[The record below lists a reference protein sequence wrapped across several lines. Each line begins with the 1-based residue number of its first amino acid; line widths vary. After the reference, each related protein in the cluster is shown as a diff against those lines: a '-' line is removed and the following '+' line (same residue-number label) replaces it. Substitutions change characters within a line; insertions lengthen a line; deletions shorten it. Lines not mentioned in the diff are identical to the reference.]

1 MRRCYLI
8 LVCLLLSV
16 GLHAQNSFLLQYW
29 LDRDY
34 SNRQSIAFGS
44 NGLQAELDFA
54 DLNEGLHSLDLQVQ
68 DTGGWS
74 SPASFT
80 FLKLSTALQD
90 GEVANAT
97 YKCWVDRDS
106 TDFVSGSLSNGTIL
120 LDFADLGTGLH
131 RLNVLV
137 ENADAP
143 SYVNC
148 FSFLKINDTLSS
160 SGAGDLT
167 YKCWFDNNFDSLQ
180 SGSVSNGV
188 VLLETSWLEP
198 GIHTVNVIVESGGIA
213 SYINSYSFL
222 KLDELF
228 SQDDITSATYKY
240 WFDGNIA
247 SVQSGN
253 VADGAVLLETAGL
266 ESGLHTIDVIV
277 EVNGIHSFVS
287 SYMFYKLDDAL
298 SGGASGEALSYSY
311 WFDEDFSQR
320 RTGTL
325 SNGNLMLETDSLPA
339 GIHYL
344 NIQVN
349 NSTPS
354 ALSRHLFFKEPLGG
368 LGVCKYEYWL
378 NDDFASRTTVEV
390 NPPSADYELVSL
402 MPMDTV
408 AFNPMSMYFDPNEG
422 SPIVYAQ
429 NKIHFRFWNNLDFFT
444 DTVKTYVDTR
454 VYRDVIADSIERNS
468 IRTFPIPEQRD
479 IKWYTLY
486 AETGDSLIFKGGKTC
501 TIQLFSP
508 SGNEIFHSSGSNST
522 MFKGCHAWEDGV
534 YYLAVHSITQ
544 SNSANTTIHYNHISK
559 FALLSYTPDSIG
571 NKVNSRFFMD
581 YLGNG
586 FNYLTNVFLTNLSD
600 TIFYED
606 VVSHDICNARVQ
618 FLIDDTISNG
628 LYDLHLVFRD
638 QEDIDTIVWNDA
650 LNLQECIYGD
660 LIVSYSSP
668 SRVRRPYPVD
678 VTIKNTGNIDY
689 VYVPLNIAFTDP
701 ESITDI
707 KFSNF
712 SITMSKE
719 ADSLDYNFAVLT
731 DNLIGMNTTGCLMF
745 TYLPIIKA
753 NEEITLSFEV
763 SAKSN
768 ANINLYAWTGEGF
781 EVSDFIDLIEEYSTN
796 STYYAFGNISQIER
810 VSATAENVLGLGEVF
825 GAIGGLGGRLKMPS
839 IGHAGN
845 IANNSVKLGV
855 TIAGIGNASMHI
867 VDRAVCDAYGIYPG
881 DPLYD
886 DIMNL
891 HPPIASPGDIL
902 GGDAGMVLNNLQR
915 DRCDNPSNEEPNS
928 YNMNFYVPV
937 DPNEIYGYVAESGS
951 LCIKD
956 SLKELNYEIEFEND
970 TLLATAPAHTIVVK
984 DTLNPNLFN
993 LSTFEAHWVTI
1004 GEKLLELNGER
1015 EFVYTMDM
1023 RPDINAIAQI
1033 QLDLDTITGIAIWT
1047 ISSLDPITL
1056 EPATELEQGVLPINF
1071 NGDGIGRVAFS
1082 IDLKDN
1088 VFTDSV
1094 IVDNYA
1100 SIFFDQEDPIHTSVW
1115 RNVIDVTPPQSEITN
1130 ISMSNSEATLTVQ
1143 ATDNISGVWK
1153 YDVFAQ
1159 YGANAEWEKVGENIP
1174 IDSMIS
1180 VRVYDGMNTGF
1191 VSIAIDS
1198 AGNMENKPLLRDN
1211 DIFALHVYSETNEM
1225 QGYVNG
1231 LGSYDSLSV
1240 VEITAVPN
1248 SCYNFVSWNDGNT
1261 NNPRTF
1267 TLTKDTCFTAI
1278 FESID
1283 FSNSITA
1290 AICEGTTYTENG
1302 FNVSEAGVYT
1312 QNLQTTNGCD
1322 SIVTLTLTVNPV
1334 ATTALQAAICEG
1346 TTYTENGFNVSE
1358 AGVYTQNLQ
1367 TINGCDSTVTLT
1379 LTVNPVATTAL
1390 QAAIC
1395 EGTAYTENG
1404 FNVSEAGVYTQ
1415 NLQTINGCDST
1426 VTLTLTVNPVA
1437 TTALQASICEG
1448 TTYTENGF
1456 NVSEAGVYTQ
1466 NLQTIN
1472 GCDST
1477 VTLTLTVNPVAT
1489 TTLQAA
1495 ICEGTTYTEN
1505 GFNVSEAGVYT
1516 QTLTSVNGCDS
1527 VVTLTLNVNP
1537 TFNTE
1542 LTATICE
1549 GSVYTENNF
1558 NVSEAGVYTQ
1568 NLTSVNGCDSIVTL
1582 TVSVNP
1588 VFDTTINA
1596 TINSGETYAEFGF
1609 NESESGTYVQNLQ
1622 TVNGCDSTIT
1632 LNLTVNSSL
1641 SDVAELTEITFYP
1654 NPTSGILTF
1663 SKEIEKIEVIDNIGK
1678 IVMRFFDTNGI
1689 NIETLPSGA
1698 YYLRMTIEDKTIMRK
1713 VIKE

>member
-1 MRRCYLI
+1 MRRCFLL

-16 GLHAQNSFLLQYW
+16 GLQAQNSFLLQYW

-34 SNRQSIAFGS
+34 SNRQNIAFGS

-54 DLNEGLHSLDLQVQ
+54 DLNEGLHSLNLQVQ

-90 GEVANAT
+90 GEVANATYKCWVDRDSTDFVSGSLSNGTILLDFADLGTGLHRLNVLVENADAPSYVNCFSFLKINDTLSSSGAGELT

-240 WFDGNIA
+240 WFDGDIA
-247 SVQSGN
+247 SAQSGN
-253 VADGAVLLETAGL
+253 VVDGAVLLETAGL

-311 WFDEDFSQR
+311 WFDEDFPQR

-354 ALSRHLFFKEPLGG
+354 ALSRHLFYKEPIGG

-378 NDDFASRTTVEV
+378 NEDFSSRTAVEV
-390 NPPSADYELVSL
+390 NPPSADFELVSL

-422 SPIVYAQ
+422 NPIVYGE
-429 NKIHFRFWNNLDFFT
+429 NDIHFRFWNNLDFFT
-444 DTVKTYVDTR
+444 DTVKRYVDMTVSR
-454 VYRDVIADSIERNS
+454 FVIADTIERNTTELIPTPTADDIHWFMLHSEIGDS
-468 IRTFPIPEQRD
+468 IAFKADKGCALQLYDPSGERVMVSSGIDVLDWNSLTSLEGGWYHLAVSNGSVNNPNLNVSYFRLGKFDVVDYDVDRVGNGGYTNINYVGNGFDSLNTVMYISSLNDTITHVQIGHETNNHTSVLFNFSGTDTGVYRAVFVFNDYVLTIDSALTIETARD
-479 IKWYTLY
+479 IILTSNVDFPESFLRGSKVQYTVTITNTGNMTASNVPFYTYIGTPGRIDTIMMSGNVSFIRYGGLDLPKIDEDVY
-486 AETGDSLIFKGGKTC
+486 YGDLPENEANEIRNWANNWDKEHGDLAHFFLSETNDEETGEEVTVRSNYHYITLAPYETKTLELEIKANDNVEVWITIPDTIPPIYIPNPNEPEADPSNPNLSWRDQFCCVKDKVDCIIDAVSTGFDLASTLSGVFAPGTPVATITSVANCIFSMFNFAYSNIGARLCPNQVNDLITEGLNTVKAPLSLASMGIGCFSAMMNALGINVIAGGGTRALEQITCLLSGANIATTSFSCTESFGRKNSDCLPQPRKGGK
-501 TIQLFSP
+501 
-508 SGNEIFHSSGSNST
+508 SNP
-522 MFKGCHAWEDGV
+522 V
-534 YYLAVHSITQ
+534 Y
-544 SNSANTTIHYNHISK
+544 
-559 FALLSYTPDSIG
+559 
-571 NKVNSRFFMD
+571 
-581 YLGNG
+581 
-586 FNYLTNVFLTNLSD
+586 
-600 TIFYED
+600 
-606 VVSHDICNARVQ
+606 
-618 FLIDDTISNG
+618 
-628 LYDLHLVFRD
+628 
-638 QEDIDTIVWNDA
+638 
-650 LNLQECIYGD
+650 
-660 LIVSYSSP
+660 
-668 SRVRRPYPVD
+668 
-678 VTIKNTGNIDY
+678 
-689 VYVPLNIAFTDP
+689 
-701 ESITDI
+701 
-707 KFSNF
+707 
-712 SITMSKE
+712 
-719 ADSLDYNFAVLT
+719 
-731 DNLIGMNTTGCLMF
+731 
-745 TYLPIIKA
+745 
-753 NEEITLSFEV
+753 SF
-763 SAKSN
+763 
-768 ANINLYAWTGEGF
+768 
-781 EVSDFIDLIEEYSTN
+781 
-796 STYYAFGNISQIER
+796 
-810 VSATAENVLGLGEVF
+810 
-825 GAIGGLGGRLKMPS
+825 
-839 IGHAGN
+839 
-845 IANNSVKLGV
+845 
-855 TIAGIGNASMHI
+855 
-867 VDRAVCDAYGIYPG
+867 
-881 DPLYD
+881 
-886 DIMNL
+886 
-891 HPPIASPGDIL
+891 
-902 GGDAGMVLNNLQR
+902 
-915 DRCDNPSNEEPNS
+915 
-928 YNMNFYVPV
+928 

-951 LCIKD
+951 LAVG
-956 SLKELNYEIEFEND
+956 SEVEELFYTIQFEND
-970 TLLATAPAHTIVVK
+970 TVFASSNASNVYLIDSL
-984 DTLNPNLFN
+984 DSDLFD
-993 LSTFEAHWVTI
+993 LSSFKARKVII
-1004 GEKLLELNGER
+1004 GSKEITLNGEK
-1015 EFVYTMDM
+1015 EFVRTMDM
-1023 RPDINAIAQI
+1023 RPDINCLAQI
-1033 QLDLDTITGIAIWT
+1033 SLTFDSVNGVANWVFST
-1047 ISSLDPITL
+1047 LDPITL
-1056 EPATELEQGVLPINF
+1056 EEINIPSRGFLPVNYY
-1071 NGDGIGRVAFS
+1071 GEGIGEVMFTINRKNNLVDSTLIPNHATIIFDNNEGINTS
-1082 IDLKDN
+1082 IWQN
-1088 VFTDSV
+1088 VV
-1094 IVDNYA
+1094 
-1100 SIFFDQEDPIHTSVW
+1100 
-1115 RNVIDVTPPQSEITN
+1115 DVTPPQSSVSNIT
-1130 ISMSNSEATLTVQ
+1130 ITDTMALLAVQ

-1198 AGNMENKPLLRDN
+1198 AGNVENKPLLRDN

-1240 VEITAVPN
+1240 VELTAVAN
-1248 SCYNFVSWNDGNT
+1248 VCYQFVSWNDGNT
-1261 NNPRTF
+1261 DNPRSF
-1267 TLTKDTCFTAI
+1267 TLTKDTTFTAL
-1278 FESID
+1278 FEEIEFNTPISA
-1283 FSNSITA
+1283 T
-1290 AICEGTTYTENG
+1290 ICQGSVYTENG

-1312 QNLQTTNGCD
+1312 QNLTSVNGCD
-1322 SIVTLTLTVNPV
+1322 SIVTLTLTVNP
-1334 ATTALQAAICEG
+1334 I
-1346 TTYTENGFNVSE
+1346 
-1358 AGVYTQNLQ
+1358 
-1367 TINGCDSTVTLT
+1367 
-1379 LTVNPVATTAL
+1379 
-1390 QAAIC
+1390 
-1395 EGTAYTENG
+1395 
-1404 FNVSEAGVYTQ
+1404 
-1415 NLQTINGCDST
+1415 
-1426 VTLTLTVNPVA
+1426 
-1437 TTALQASICEG
+1437 
-1448 TTYTENGF
+1448 
-1456 NVSEAGVYTQ
+1456 
-1466 NLQTIN
+1466 
-1472 GCDST
+1472 
-1477 VTLTLTVNPVAT
+1477 
-1489 TTLQAA
+1489 
-1495 ICEGTTYTEN
+1495 
-1505 GFNVSEAGVYT
+1505 
-1516 QTLTSVNGCDS
+1516 
-1527 VVTLTLNVNP
+1527 
-1537 TFNTE
+1537 FNTE

-1596 TINSGETYAEFGF
+1596 TINTGETYAEFGF

-1641 SDVAELTEITFYP
+1641 YDVAELTEITFYP
-1654 NPTSGILTF
+1654 NPTSGIITF

-1678 IVMRFFDTNGI
+1678 VVMRFFDTNEI

>member
-16 GLHAQNSFLLQYW
+16 GLQAQNSFLLQYW

-54 DLNEGLHSLDLQVQ
+54 GLNEGLHTLDLQVQ

-120 LDFADLGTGLH
+120 LDFADLETGLH

-137 ENADAP
+137 EQAGSP

-180 SGSVSNGV
+180 SGSVGNGV
-188 VLLETSWLEP
+188 VLLETSWLET

-240 WFDGNIA
+240 WFDGDIA
-247 SVQSGN
+247 SAQSGN

-325 SNGNLMLETDSLPA
+325 SNGNLILETDSLPA

-344 NIQVN
+344 NIQVD

-354 ALSRHLFFKEPLGG
+354 ALSRHLFYKEPLGG

-390 NPPSADYELVSL
+390 NPPSADFEIVSL

-408 AFNPMSMYFDPNEG
+408 AFNPMSMYFDVNEG
-422 SPIVYAQ
+422 SPIVYGE
-429 NKIHFRFWNNLDFFT
+429 NDIHFRFWNNLDFFT
-444 DTVKTYVDTR
+444 DTVKRYVDMTVSR
-454 VYRDVIADSIERNS
+454 FVIADTIERNTTELIPTPTADDIHWFMLHSEIGDS
-468 IRTFPIPEQRD
+468 IAFKADKGCALQLYDPSGERVMSSSGIDVLDWNSLTSLEGGWYHLAVSNGSVNNPNLNVSYFRLGKFDVVDYDVDRVGNGGYTNINYVGNGFDSLNTVMYISSLNDTITHVQIGHETNNHTSVLFNFSGADTGVYRAVFVFNNYVLTIDSALTIETARD
-479 IKWYTLY
+479 IILTSNVDFPESFLRGSKVQYTVTITNTGNMTASNVPFYTYIGTPGRIDTIMMSGNVSFIRYGGLDLPKIDEDVY
-486 AETGDSLIFKGGKTC
+486 YGDLPENEANEIRNWANNWDKEHGDLAHFFLSETNDEETGEEVTVRSNYHYITLAPYETKTLELEIKANDNVEVWITIPDTIPPIYIPNPNEPEPDPSNPNLSWRDQFCCVKDKVDCIIDAVSTGFDLASTLSGVFAPGTPVATITSVANCIFSMFNFAYSNIGARLCPNQVNDLITEGLNTVKAPLSLASMGIGCFSAMMNALGINVIAGGGTRALEQITCLLSGANIATTSFSCAESFGRKNSDCLPQPRKGGK
-501 TIQLFSP
+501 
-508 SGNEIFHSSGSNST
+508 SNP
-522 MFKGCHAWEDGV
+522 V
-534 YYLAVHSITQ
+534 Y
-544 SNSANTTIHYNHISK
+544 
-559 FALLSYTPDSIG
+559 
-571 NKVNSRFFMD
+571 
-581 YLGNG
+581 
-586 FNYLTNVFLTNLSD
+586 
-600 TIFYED
+600 
-606 VVSHDICNARVQ
+606 
-618 FLIDDTISNG
+618 
-628 LYDLHLVFRD
+628 
-638 QEDIDTIVWNDA
+638 
-650 LNLQECIYGD
+650 
-660 LIVSYSSP
+660 
-668 SRVRRPYPVD
+668 
-678 VTIKNTGNIDY
+678 
-689 VYVPLNIAFTDP
+689 
-701 ESITDI
+701 
-707 KFSNF
+707 
-712 SITMSKE
+712 
-719 ADSLDYNFAVLT
+719 
-731 DNLIGMNTTGCLMF
+731 
-745 TYLPIIKA
+745 
-753 NEEITLSFEV
+753 SF
-763 SAKSN
+763 
-768 ANINLYAWTGEGF
+768 
-781 EVSDFIDLIEEYSTN
+781 
-796 STYYAFGNISQIER
+796 
-810 VSATAENVLGLGEVF
+810 
-825 GAIGGLGGRLKMPS
+825 
-839 IGHAGN
+839 
-845 IANNSVKLGV
+845 
-855 TIAGIGNASMHI
+855 
-867 VDRAVCDAYGIYPG
+867 
-881 DPLYD
+881 
-886 DIMNL
+886 
-891 HPPIASPGDIL
+891 
-902 GGDAGMVLNNLQR
+902 
-915 DRCDNPSNEEPNS
+915 
-928 YNMNFYVPV
+928 

-951 LCIKD
+951 LAVG
-956 SLKELNYEIEFEND
+956 SEVEELFYTIQFEND
-970 TLLATAPAHTIVVK
+970 TVFASSNASNVYLIDSL
-984 DTLNPNLFN
+984 DSDLFD
-993 LSTFEAHWVTI
+993 LSSFKARKVII
-1004 GEKLLELNGER
+1004 GSKEITLNGEK
-1015 EFVYTMDM
+1015 EFVRTMDM
-1023 RPDINAIAQI
+1023 RPDINCLAQI
-1033 QLDLDTITGIAIWT
+1033 SLTFDSVNGVANWVFST
-1047 ISSLDPITL
+1047 LDPITL
-1056 EPATELEQGVLPINF
+1056 EEINIPNRGFLPVNYY
-1071 NGDGIGRVAFS
+1071 GEGIGEVM
-1082 IDLKDN
+1082 
-1088 VFTDSV
+1088 FTINRKNNLVDSTL
-1094 IVDNYA
+1094 IPNYA
-1100 SIFFDQEDPIHTSVW
+1100 TIIFDNNEGINTSLW
-1115 RNVIDVTPPQSEITN
+1115 QNVVDVTPPQSSVSNIT
-1130 ISMSNSEATLTVQ
+1130 ITDTMALLTVQ

-1240 VEITAVPN
+1240 VELTAVAN
-1248 SCYNFVSWNDGNT
+1248 ACYQFVSWNDGNT
-1261 NNPRTF
+1261 NNPRSF
-1267 TLTKDTCFTAI
+1267 TLTKDTTFTAL
-1278 FESID
+1278 FEEIEFNTPISA
-1283 FSNSITA
+1283 T
-1290 AICEGTTYTENG
+1290 ICEGSVYTENG

-1312 QNLQTTNGCD
+1312 QNLTSVNGCD
-1322 SIVTLTLTVNPV
+1322 SIVTLTLTVNP
-1334 ATTALQAAICEG
+1334 I
-1346 TTYTENGFNVSE
+1346 Y
-1358 AGVYTQNLQ
+1358 
-1367 TINGCDSTVTLT
+1367 
-1379 LTVNPVATTAL
+1379 
-1390 QAAIC
+1390 
-1395 EGTAYTENG
+1395 
-1404 FNVSEAGVYTQ
+1404 
-1415 NLQTINGCDST
+1415 
-1426 VTLTLTVNPVA
+1426 
-1437 TTALQASICEG
+1437 
-1448 TTYTENGF
+1448 
-1456 NVSEAGVYTQ
+1456 
-1466 NLQTIN
+1466 
-1472 GCDST
+1472 
-1477 VTLTLTVNPVAT
+1477 
-1489 TTLQAA
+1489 
-1495 ICEGTTYTEN
+1495 
-1505 GFNVSEAGVYT
+1505 
-1516 QTLTSVNGCDS
+1516 
-1527 VVTLTLNVNP
+1527 
-1537 TFNTE
+1537 NTE

-1588 VFDTTINA
+1588 TFDTTINA
-1596 TINSGETYAEFGF
+1596 TINTGETYAEFGF
-1609 NESESGTYVQNLQ
+1609 NERESGTYVQNLQ

-1678 IVMRFFDTNGI
+1678 VVMRFFNTNEI

>member
-16 GLHAQNSFLLQYW
+16 GLQAQNSFLLQYW

-54 DLNEGLHSLDLQVQ
+54 GLNEGLHTLDLQVQ

-180 SGSVSNGV
+180 SGSVGNGV
-188 VLLETSWLEP
+188 VLLETSWLET

-228 SQDDITSATYKY
+228 SQDDITSATYEY

-247 SVQSGN
+247 SAQSGN
-253 VADGAVLLETAGL
+253 VVDGAVLLETAGL

-325 SNGNLMLETDSLPA
+325 SNGNLILETDSLPA

-344 NIQVN
+344 NIQVD

-354 ALSRHLFFKEPLGG
+354 ALSRHLFYKEPLGG

-390 NPPSADYELVSL
+390 NPPSADFEIVSL

-408 AFNPMSMYFDPNEG
+408 AFNPMSMYFDVNEG
-422 SPIVYAQ
+422 SPIVYGE
-429 NKIHFRFWNNLDFFT
+429 NDIHFRFWNNLDFFT
-444 DTVKTYVDTR
+444 DTVKRYVDMTVSR
-454 VYRDVIADSIERNS
+454 FVIADTIERNTTELIPTPTADDIHWFMLHSEIGDS
-468 IRTFPIPEQRD
+468 IAFKADKGCALQLYDPSGERVMSSSGIDVLDWNSLTSLEGGWYHLAVSNGSANNPNLNVSYFRLGKFDVVDYDVDRVGNGGYTNINYVGNGFDSLNTVMYISSLNDTITHVQIGHETNNHTSVLFNFSGADTGVYRAVFVFNNYVLTIDSALTIETARD
-479 IKWYTLY
+479 IILTSSVSFPESFLRGSKVQYTVTITNTGNMTASNVPFYTYIGTPGRIDTIMMSGNVSFIRYGGLDLPKIDEDVY
-486 AETGDSLIFKGGKTC
+486 YGDLPENEANEIRNWANNWDKEHGDLAHFFLSETNDEETGEEVTVRSNYHYITLAPYETKTLELEIKANDNVEVWITIPDTIPPIYIPNPNEPEPDPSNPNLSWRDQFCCVKDKVDCIIDAVSTGFDLASTLSGVFAPGTPVATITSVANCIFSMFNFAYSNIGARLCPNQVNDLITEGLNTVKAPLSLASMGIGCFSAMMNALGINVIAGGGTRALEQITCLLSGANIATTSFSCAESFGRKNSDCLPQPRKGGK
-501 TIQLFSP
+501 
-508 SGNEIFHSSGSNST
+508 SNP
-522 MFKGCHAWEDGV
+522 V
-534 YYLAVHSITQ
+534 Y
-544 SNSANTTIHYNHISK
+544 
-559 FALLSYTPDSIG
+559 
-571 NKVNSRFFMD
+571 
-581 YLGNG
+581 
-586 FNYLTNVFLTNLSD
+586 
-600 TIFYED
+600 
-606 VVSHDICNARVQ
+606 
-618 FLIDDTISNG
+618 
-628 LYDLHLVFRD
+628 
-638 QEDIDTIVWNDA
+638 
-650 LNLQECIYGD
+650 
-660 LIVSYSSP
+660 
-668 SRVRRPYPVD
+668 
-678 VTIKNTGNIDY
+678 
-689 VYVPLNIAFTDP
+689 
-701 ESITDI
+701 
-707 KFSNF
+707 
-712 SITMSKE
+712 
-719 ADSLDYNFAVLT
+719 
-731 DNLIGMNTTGCLMF
+731 
-745 TYLPIIKA
+745 
-753 NEEITLSFEV
+753 SF
-763 SAKSN
+763 
-768 ANINLYAWTGEGF
+768 
-781 EVSDFIDLIEEYSTN
+781 
-796 STYYAFGNISQIER
+796 
-810 VSATAENVLGLGEVF
+810 
-825 GAIGGLGGRLKMPS
+825 
-839 IGHAGN
+839 
-845 IANNSVKLGV
+845 
-855 TIAGIGNASMHI
+855 
-867 VDRAVCDAYGIYPG
+867 
-881 DPLYD
+881 
-886 DIMNL
+886 
-891 HPPIASPGDIL
+891 
-902 GGDAGMVLNNLQR
+902 
-915 DRCDNPSNEEPNS
+915 
-928 YNMNFYVPV
+928 

-951 LCIKD
+951 LAVG
-956 SLKELNYEIEFEND
+956 SEVEELFYTIQFEND
-970 TLLATAPAHTIVVK
+970 TVFASSNASNVYLIDSL
-984 DTLNPNLFN
+984 DSDLFD
-993 LSTFEAHWVTI
+993 LSSFKARKVII
-1004 GEKLLELNGER
+1004 GSKEITLNGEK
-1015 EFVYTMDM
+1015 EFVRTMDM
-1023 RPDINAIAQI
+1023 RPDINCLAQI
-1033 QLDLDTITGIAIWT
+1033 SLTFDSVNGVANWVFST
-1047 ISSLDPITL
+1047 LDPITL
-1056 EPATELEQGVLPINF
+1056 EEINIPNRGFLPVNYY
-1071 NGDGIGRVAFS
+1071 GEGIGEVM
-1082 IDLKDN
+1082 
-1088 VFTDSV
+1088 FTINRKNNLVDSTL
-1094 IVDNYA
+1094 IPNYA
-1100 SIFFDQEDPIHTSVW
+1100 TIIFDNNEGINTSLW
-1115 RNVIDVTPPQSEITN
+1115 QNVVDVTPPQSSVSNIT
-1130 ISMSNSEATLTVQ
+1130 ITDTMALLTVQ

-1240 VEITAVPN
+1240 VELTAVAN
-1248 SCYNFVSWNDGNT
+1248 ACYQFVSWNDGNT
-1261 NNPRTF
+1261 NNPRSF
-1267 TLTKDTCFTAI
+1267 TLTKDTTFTAL
-1278 FESID
+1278 FEEIEFNTPISA
-1283 FSNSITA
+1283 T
-1290 AICEGTTYTENG
+1290 ICEGSVYTENG

-1312 QNLQTTNGCD
+1312 QNLTSVNGCD
-1322 SIVTLTLTVNPV
+1322 SIVTLTLTVNP
-1334 ATTALQAAICEG
+1334 I
-1346 TTYTENGFNVSE
+1346 Y
-1358 AGVYTQNLQ
+1358 
-1367 TINGCDSTVTLT
+1367 
-1379 LTVNPVATTAL
+1379 
-1390 QAAIC
+1390 
-1395 EGTAYTENG
+1395 
-1404 FNVSEAGVYTQ
+1404 
-1415 NLQTINGCDST
+1415 
-1426 VTLTLTVNPVA
+1426 
-1437 TTALQASICEG
+1437 
-1448 TTYTENGF
+1448 
-1456 NVSEAGVYTQ
+1456 
-1466 NLQTIN
+1466 
-1472 GCDST
+1472 
-1477 VTLTLTVNPVAT
+1477 
-1489 TTLQAA
+1489 
-1495 ICEGTTYTEN
+1495 
-1505 GFNVSEAGVYT
+1505 
-1516 QTLTSVNGCDS
+1516 
-1527 VVTLTLNVNP
+1527 
-1537 TFNTE
+1537 NTE

-1588 VFDTTINA
+1588 TFDTTINA
-1596 TINSGETYAEFGF
+1596 TINTGETYAEFGF
-1609 NESESGTYVQNLQ
+1609 NERESGTYVQNLQ

-1678 IVMRFFDTNGI
+1678 VVMRFFNTNEI

>member
-1 MRRCYLI
+1 MRRCFLI

-16 GLHAQNSFLLQYW
+16 GLQAQNSFLLQYW

-120 LDFADLGTGLH
+120 LDFADLETGLH

-137 ENADAP
+137 EQAGSP

-160 SGAGDLT
+160 SGAGELT

-180 SGSVSNGV
+180 SGSVGNGV
-188 VLLETSWLEP
+188 VLLETSWLET
-198 GIHTVNVIVESGGIA
+198 GIHTVNVIVERGGIA

-240 WFDGNIA
+240 WFDGDIA
-247 SVQSGN
+247 SAQSGN

-287 SYMFYKLDDAL
+287 SYMFYKLDDVL
-298 SGGASGEALSYSY
+298 SEGASGEALSYSY

-320 RTGTL
+320 RTGSL

-349 NSTPS
+349 NSKPS
-354 ALSRHLFFKEPLGG
+354 ALSRHLFYKEPIGG

-378 NDDFASRTTVEV
+378 NEDFSSRTAVEV
-390 NPPSADYELVSL
+390 NPQSADFEIISL

-408 AFNPMSMYFDPNEG
+408 AFNPMSMYFDVNEG
-422 SPIVYAQ
+422 DPIVYAQ
-429 NKIHFRFWNNLDFFT
+429 NKIHFRFWNNLDFFS

-468 IRTFPIPEQRD
+468 IRTFTIPEQRD

-508 SGNEIFHSSGSNST
+508 SGNEILHSSGSNST

-581 YLGNG
+581 YFGNG

-618 FLIDDTISNG
+618 FLIDDTIPNG

-650 LNLQECIYGD
+650 LNLQDCIYGD

-668 SRVRRPYPVD
+668 SQVRRPYPVD

-707 KFSNF
+707 KFTNF
-712 SITMSKE
+712 SISVSEE
-719 ADSLDYNFAVLT
+719 ADSAGYNFAVIT
-731 DNLIGMNTTGCLMF
+731 DNLIGMNIPGCLMF

-753 NEEITLSFEV
+753 NDEITLSFDV

-768 ANINLYAWTGEGF
+768 ANIDLYAWTGEGF
-781 EVSDFIDLIEEYSTN
+781 EISDYINFTEEDSIN
-796 STYYAFGNISQIER
+796 NNTYYANSITNQRQIDYAPSPSETADNILRFADILNCIGTVTGR
-810 VSATAENVLGLGEVF
+810 VLPPLGAAANATANAL
-825 GAIGGLGGRLKMPS
+825 RT
-839 IGHAGN
+839 
-845 IANNSVKLGV
+845 GV
-855 TIAGIGNASMHI
+855 TIAATGVSSMHT
-867 VDRAVCDAYGIYPG
+867 VDRAYIDAYGIQPD

-886 DIMNL
+886 EIMGL
-891 HPPIASPGDIL
+891 HPPIASPGRIRGS
-902 GGDAGMVLNNLQR
+902 GGARSCLDALQR
-915 DRCDNPSNEEPNS
+915 DRCDNPCPDEEPDS
-928 YNMNFYVPV
+928 YNMDFYVPV

-1088 VFTDSV
+1088 VFADSV

-1115 RNVIDVTPPQSEITN
+1115 RNVIDVTPPQSEIAN
-1130 ISMSNSEATLTVQ
+1130 ISISNSEATLTVQ

-1180 VRVYDGMNTGF
+1180 VRVYEGMNTGF

-1198 AGNMENKPLLRDN
+1198 AGNVENKPLLRDN

-1240 VEITAVPN
+1240 VELTAVAN
-1248 SCYNFVSWNDGNT
+1248 ACYQFVSWNDGNT
-1261 NNPRTF
+1261 NNPRSF
-1267 TLTKDTCFTAI
+1267 TLTKDTTFTAL
-1278 FESID
+1278 FEEIEFNTPISA
-1283 FSNSITA
+1283 T
-1290 AICEGTTYTENG
+1290 ICQGQVYTENG

-1312 QNLQTTNGCD
+1312 QNLTSINGCD
-1322 SIVTLTLTVNPV
+1322 SIVTLTLNVNPIYNTELS
-1334 ATTALQAAICEG
+1334 ANICQG
-1346 TTYTENGFNVSE
+1346 Q
-1358 AGVYTQNLQ
+1358 VY
-1367 TINGCDSTVTLT
+1367 D
-1379 LTVNPVATTAL
+1379 
-1390 QAAIC
+1390 
-1395 EGTAYTENG
+1395 
-1404 FNVSEAGVYTQ
+1404 
-1415 NLQTINGCDST
+1415 
-1426 VTLTLTVNPVA
+1426 
-1437 TTALQASICEG
+1437 
-1448 TTYTENGF
+1448 
-1456 NVSEAGVYTQ
+1456 
-1466 NLQTIN
+1466 
-1472 GCDST
+1472 
-1477 VTLTLTVNPVAT
+1477 
-1489 TTLQAA
+1489 
-1495 ICEGTTYTEN
+1495 EN

-1516 QTLTSVNGCDS
+1516 QTH
-1527 VVTLTLNVNP
+1527 
-1537 TFNTE
+1537 
-1542 LTATICE
+1542 
-1549 GSVYTENNF
+1549 
-1558 NVSEAGVYTQ
+1558 
-1568 NLTSVNGCDSIVTL
+1568 TSVNGCDSIVTL

-1588 VFDTTINA
+1588 TFDTTINA
-1596 TINSGETYAEFGF
+1596 TINAGETYTEFGF
-1609 NESESGTYVQNLQ
+1609 NESEAGTYVQNLQ
-1622 TVNGCDSTIT
+1622 TEFGCDSTIT
-1632 LNLTVNSSL
+1632 LVLSVNSSL
-1641 SDVAELTEITFYP
+1641 MDVEHSELSFYP
-1654 NPTSGILTF
+1654 NPTDSKVTF
-1663 SKEIEKIEVIDNIGK
+1663 SQAIEKVEVIDLTGK
-1678 IVMRFFDTNGI
+1678 VIFTFSNVRTI
-1689 NIETLPSGA
+1689 NIESLPSGA
-1698 YYLRMTIEDKTIMRK
+1698 YYLRLTNDEKTIMKK
-1713 VIKE
+1713 VIKQ

>member
-1 MRRCYLI
+1 MRRCFLI

-16 GLHAQNSFLLQYW
+16 GLQAQNSFLLQYW

-106 TDFVSGSLSNGTIL
+106 SDFVSGSLSNGTIL
-120 LDFADLGTGLH
+120 LDFADLETGLH

-137 ENADAP
+137 EQAGSP

-180 SGSVSNGV
+180 SGSVGNGV
-188 VLLETSWLEP
+188 VLLETSWLET
-198 GIHTVNVIVESGGIA
+198 GIHTVNVIVERGGIA

-240 WFDGNIA
+240 WFDGDIA
-247 SVQSGN
+247 SAQSGN

-298 SGGASGEALSYSY
+298 SAGASGEALSYSY

-325 SNGNLMLETDSLPA
+325 SNGNLILETDSLPA

-354 ALSRHLFFKEPLGG
+354 ALSRHLFYKEPIGG

-378 NDDFASRTTVEV
+378 NEDFSSRTMVEV
-390 NPPSADYELVSL
+390 NPPSADFEIVSL

-408 AFNPMSMYFDPNEG
+408 AFNPMSMYFDVNEG

-429 NKIHFRFWNNLDFFT
+429 NKIHFRFWNNLDFFS

-479 IKWYTLY
+479 VKWYTLY

-581 YLGNG
+581 YFGNG
-586 FNYLTNVFLTNLSD
+586 FDYLTNVFLTNLSD

-618 FLIDDTISNG
+618 FLIDDTIPNG

-668 SRVRRPYPVD
+668 SQVRRPYPVD
-678 VTIKNTGNIDY
+678 VTIRNTGNIDY

-701 ESITDI
+701 ESIRDI
-707 KFSNF
+707 KFTNF
-712 SITMSKE
+712 SISVSEE
-719 ADSLDYNFAVLT
+719 ADSAGYNFAVIT
-731 DNLIGMNTTGCLMF
+731 DNLIGMNIPGCLMF
-745 TYLPIIKA
+745 TYIPVIKA
-753 NEEITLSFEV
+753 NDEITLSFEV
-763 SAKSN
+763 SANSN
-768 ANINLYAWTGEGF
+768 ANIDLYAWTGEGF
-781 EVSDFIDLIEEYSTN
+781 EISDYINFTEEDSIN
-796 STYYAFGNISQIER
+796 NNTYYANSITNQRQIDYAPSPSETADNILDFADIL
-810 VSATAENVLGLGEVF
+810 ENC
-825 GAIGGLGGRLKMPS
+825 ADN
-839 IGHAGN
+839 AGN
-845 IANNSVKLGV
+845 RLSPLRLAMETLGTYLKLGV
-855 TIAGIGNASMHI
+855 TIAGIHNSLGNSVH
-867 VDRAVCDAYGIYPG
+867 RAQCEAYGIEPG
-881 DPLYD
+881 DPLYED
-886 DIMNL
+886 LMGMY
-891 HPPIASPGDIL
+891 PPIASPQRIMGE
-902 GGDAGMVLNNLQR
+902 GGAESCLEALQR
-915 DRCDNPSNEEPNS
+915 DICDNPCPDGEPDS
-928 YNMNFYVPV
+928 YNMDFYVPV

-1004 GEKLLELNGER
+1004 GEKILELNGER

-1088 VFTDSV
+1088 VFADSV

-1180 VRVYDGMNTGF
+1180 VRVYDGLNTGF

-1198 AGNMENKPLLRDN
+1198 AGNVENKPMLRDN
-1211 DIFALHVYSETNEM
+1211 DIFALHVYSETNTE
-1225 QGYVNG
+1225 QGYISG

-1240 VEITAVPN
+1240 VEITAVAN
-1248 SCYNFVSWNDGNT
+1248 DCYQFVSWNDGNT
-1261 NNPRTF
+1261 NNPRSF
-1267 TLTKDTCFTAI
+1267 TLTTDTTFTAI
-1278 FESID
+1278 FEELE
-1283 FSNSITA
+1283 FNSNLTA
-1290 AICEGTTYTENG
+1290 TICEGSVYNENG
-1302 FNVSEAGVYT
+1302 FNVSEAGTYT
-1312 QNLQTTNGCD
+1312 QSLQSVNGCD
-1322 SIVTLTLTVNPV
+1322 SIVTLTLNVNPV
-1334 ATTALQAAICEG
+1334 FNTSLTATICEG
-1346 TTYTENGFNVSE
+1346 S
-1358 AGVYTQNLQ
+1358 
-1367 TINGCDSTVTLT
+1367 
-1379 LTVNPVATTAL
+1379 
-1390 QAAIC
+1390 
-1395 EGTAYTENG
+1395 AYTENG
-1404 FNVSEAGVYTQ
+1404 FNVSEAGVYTL
-1415 NLQTINGCDST
+1415 NLQT
-1426 VTLTLTVNPVA
+1426 
-1437 TTALQASICEG
+1437 
-1448 TTYTENGF
+1448 
-1456 NVSEAGVYTQ
+1456 
-1466 NLQTIN
+1466 
-1472 GCDST
+1472 
-1477 VTLTLTVNPVAT
+1477 
-1489 TTLQAA
+1489 
-1495 ICEGTTYTEN
+1495 
-1505 GFNVSEAGVYT
+1505 
-1516 QTLTSVNGCDS
+1516 VNGCDS
-1527 VVTLTLNVNP
+1527 VVTLNLNVNP
-1537 TFNTE
+1537 VYNTD
-1542 LTATICE
+1542 LFASICE
-1549 GSVYTENNF
+1549 GEVYNENGF
-1558 NVSEAGVYTQ
+1558 NVNEAGTYTQ
-1568 NLTSVNGCDSIVTL
+1568 THTAANGCDSVVTL
-1582 TVSVNP
+1582 VVTTYP
-1588 VFDTTINA
+1588 TFDTTITA
-1596 TINSGETYAEFGF
+1596 TINAGETYAEFGF
-1609 NESESGTYVQNLQ
+1609 NESEAGTYVQNLQ

-1632 LNLTVNSSL
+1632 LILDVNSSL
-1641 SDVAELTEITFYP
+1641 MDVEDTELSFYP
-1654 NPTSGILTF
+1654 NPTDSKITF
-1663 SKEIEKIEVIDNIGK
+1663 SSTIESIEVIDLTGRCVLTFSNA
-1678 IVMRFFDTNGI
+1678 REI
-1689 NIETLPSGA
+1689 NIESLPSGA
-1698 YYLRMTIEDKTIMRK
+1698 YYLRLTNNDKAVLRK
-1713 VIKE
+1713 LIKE